1 MHAMQ
6 IPQSASKCFDQLLGP
21 LVDIGSA
28 TLVVLVKGAS
38 IWPAAWGLVKAF
50 ALGKALSP
58 PDLEAL
64 V

>member
-1 MHAMQ
+1 MQ
-6 IPQSASKCFDQLLGP
+6 ISQSASKCFDQLLGLPGP